1 MPVVIA
7 INTKYIQMKKKLF
20 ISYSILAVLVLSF
33 AGCVKDYSD
42 PARATTDNVNTST
55 KGLTGVAVS
64 LQSRYAA
71 GRGNVYNTITTSGF
85 LANELIL
92 LNQGNTA
99 ELQLSL
105 GGNSL
110 DGGNTVLS
118 NLWSNSNKII
128 FDADLVISNSGSI
141 ADKSLASGLIGY
153 ATIFRSLAL
162 GDLAAFWEKVPA
174 GTGENVTFIT
184 RQEAY
189 TRIIADIDLALA
201 AIAANPI
208 STAFFATIPAG
219 IDIPNTLNALKAR
232 YALYNENYT
241 LALTAANAVDLTKKS
256 VFDHNSSVNQNGIY
270 VAVTGTN
277 NLWQPIDDTFG
288 LPAGLEPDAADKRLG
303 FYLSENTTIAPRW
316 RMNGFAAATDSEW
329 PVYLP
334 GEITLIKAEAYAR
347 QNTPADLDNAL
358 IELNKI
364 ITKKPEQDPLG
375 VGADLPPLVGP
386 LSQSQLL
393 TEVYRQ
399 RSIEMFISGQ
409 RLEDSRRLNRPQEE
423 RKRNFLNYP
432 FRERDQNP
440 NTPTDPAF

>member
-1 MPVVIA
+1 
-7 INTKYIQMKKKLF
+7 MKKKLF
-20 ISYSILAVLVLSF
+20 ITYSILAVLVLSF

-42 PARATTDNVNTST
+42 PARATQDNVNTST

-71 GRGNVYNTITTSGF
+71 GRGNIYNTITTSGF
-85 LANELIL
+85 LTNELSL

-128 FDADLVISNSGSI
+128 FDAELILKNAGSI
-141 ADKSLASGLIGY
+141 ADKGLASGLIGY
-153 ATIFRSLAL
+153 ATIFKSLAL
-162 GDLAAFWEKVPA
+162 GDLASFWEKVPA

-184 RQEAY
+184 RNEAY
-189 TRIIADIDLALA
+189 VKIVADIDLALA
-201 AIAANPI
+201 AINANSI
-208 STAFFATIPAG
+208 SSAFLGTVPEG
-219 IDIPNTLNALKAR
+219 IDIPNTLQALKAR
-232 YALYNENYT
+232 YALYGGNYS
-241 LALTAANAVDLTKKS
+241 LALSSANAVDLTKKS
-256 VFDHNSSVNQNGIY
+256 SFMHNATINQNGIY
-270 VAVTGTN
+270 VAVTGSN

-288 LPAGLEPDAADKRLG
+288 LPAGLEPDAADQRIP
-303 FYLSENTTIAPRW
+303 FYLSENLTIAPRW
-316 RMNGFAAATDSEW
+316 RMNGFAASLNSEW

-347 QNTPADLDNAL
+347 QSTPDVINAL

-364 ITKKPEQDPLG
+364 VTKRPDQDPFG

-386 LSQSQLL
+386 LTPDQIL
-393 TEVYRQ
+393 TEIYRQ
-399 RSIEMFISGQ
+399 RSIEMYISGQ
-409 RLEDSRRLNRPQEE
+409 RLEDSRRFGRPQVE

-432 FRERDQNP
+432 FRERDQNT
-440 NTPTDPAF
+440 NTPADPAF